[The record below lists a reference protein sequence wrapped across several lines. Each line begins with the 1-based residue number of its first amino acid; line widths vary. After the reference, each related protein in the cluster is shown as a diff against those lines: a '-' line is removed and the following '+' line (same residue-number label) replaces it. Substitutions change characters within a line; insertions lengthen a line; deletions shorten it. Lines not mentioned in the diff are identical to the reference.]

1 MLKTE
6 GISLFALYISTLFD
20 FFSSMNMYYFC
31 IFPKA
36 STSYKRMRD
45 EDEDGICR
53 QLCGDASLVRVQREG
68 STWRGRWGGKDSG
81 SGLRAPSI

>member
-1 MLKTE
+1 MVKTE
-6 GISLFALYISTLFD
+6 GISLFALYVSTLFD
-20 FFSSMNMYYFC
+20 FFPSMNVYYFC

-36 STSYKRMRD
+36 NTSYKRMRD

-53 QLCGDASLVRVQREG
+53 QLYGEASLARVQREG
-68 STWRGRWGGKDSG
+68 SNWRGRWGGKDSG